1 MKLQRSFSVNFNEWV
16 ARENSRHFATPL
28 LVSPRND
35 VWETTT
41 KIPYR
46 WRVTTQIWVV
56 HLIGYKL
63 IQPIRSTTQI
73 CIFFKEFLRSFLR
86 HQRALYLRTRT
97 ATTSTRFNLKCFRIF
112 SKNVQSFTVLF
123 FTWKVSAII
132 FIGDSLALS
141 RSQNDW
147 TCSCHYDILAKTRS
161 RMTTATTFSRQ
172 NDVGSRASTTQY

>member
-1 MKLQRSFSVNFNEWV
+1 M
-16 ARENSRHFATPL
+16 
-28 LVSPRND
+28 
-35 VWETTT
+35 
-41 KIPYR
+41 
-46 WRVTTQIWVV
+46 

-73 CIFFKEFLRSFLR
+73 CFFFKEFLRSFLR

-112 SKNVQSFTVLF
+112 SKNVQSFIVLF

-132 FIGDSLALS
+132 FTGGNLALS

-172 NDVGSRASTTQY
+172 NDVGSRASTTQYWENLVVVVVLVSESKALYHFAVETSGGNQWWKTR